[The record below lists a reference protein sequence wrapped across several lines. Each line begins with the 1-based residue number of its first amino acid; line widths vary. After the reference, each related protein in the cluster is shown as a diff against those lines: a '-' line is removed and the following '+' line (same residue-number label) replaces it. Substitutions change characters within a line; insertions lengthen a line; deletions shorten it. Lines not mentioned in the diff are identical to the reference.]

1 MIIQPPF
8 ILVSLSKIVKWQFQ
22 LLLKSKNSQISAEK
36 PIRKI
41 GQIAGYNLFE
51 EGQIDLFCLT
61 LDYSVD
67 FGRMPPESKC
77 IFPIKSYAC
86 HLFDYLHLLFW
97 HFELLSDVCKSSAMI
112 CMYLGIIQPKVF

>member
-51 EGQIDLFCLT
+51 QRQGD
-61 LDYSVD
+61 
-67 FGRMPPESKC
+67 K
-77 IFPIKSYAC
+77 
-86 HLFDYLHLLFW
+86 
-97 HFELLSDVCKSSAMI
+97 
-112 CMYLGIIQPKVF
+112 